1 MKRFVLLSGLIS
13 LVVFGVWM
21 LPDAQAQDVASDLLG
36 RINQL
41 RAEQGLPAY
50 RLNNTLNAAAQ
61 NQASWMANTGQVSH
75 TQTDGSSVR
84 DRATAAGYGSSWV
97 SENIYMGPLATVDS
111 AWRFWLNSP
120 IHYRGLTS
128 ANYQDIGI
136 ATAIGSGGQS
146 FVLVFGNPGGRVASV
161 PRGNNSNAAE
171 SSGPPPPPPYFKG
184 VDEQGYLLHE
194 IQPGDTMGDIALI
207 YGYTWDDI
215 PQILESND
223 LAPDDQRN
231 LAVGEILRVPPQA
244 GTYTPTP
251 SDSSDSESTAQA
263 TDPAS
268 LDASSEAISE
278 ATSQNESVAGA
289 NQVDTEGILP
299 TPTTGSDSPAMPAT
313 ATPQNGLVQPE
324 TYTQPTGTPAPTLR
338 PTRLPVTQAAMRV
351 ATLPSAANPTT
362 DPAAQTVSSQPNTAD
377 SAAMQA
383 SPTPAQTPPLW
394 LILAVGIQVLV
405 LAVAS
410 VEYVRRH

>member
-1 MKRFVLLSGLIS
+1 MMKRFLFSFGLIG
-13 LVVFGVWM
+13 LVVFGVWT
-21 LPDAQAQDVASDLLG
+21 LPDAQAQGVVNDLLG

-50 RLNNTLNAAAQ
+50 RLNNTLRAAAQ
-61 NQASWMANTGQVSH
+61 NQATWMATSGQVSH
-75 TQTDGSSVR
+75 TQSNGSSVR

-97 SENIYMGPLATVDS
+97 SENIYMGTLATVDS
-111 AWRFWLNSP
+111 AWQFWLNSP
-120 IHYRGLTS
+120 IHYRGLIS
-128 ANYQDIGI
+128 PNYQDIGI
-136 ATAIGSGGQS
+136 ASASGAGGKS
-146 FVLVFGNPGGRVASV
+146 FVLVFGNPGSSSASV
-161 PRGNNSNAAE
+161 PRGNTRSNNAASE

-184 VDEQGYLLHE
+184 VDEQGYILHE
-194 IQPGDTMGDIALI
+194 IQPGDTLGDIALI

-215 PQILESND
+215 PQILDSND
-223 LAPDDQRN
+223 LSPDDQRN

-251 SDSSDSESTAQA
+251 SNSADAETTPQTTEPAAPETAAETA
-263 TDPAS
+263 TVNTD
-268 LDASSEAISE
+268 E
-278 ATSQNESVAGA
+278 
-289 NQVDTEGILP
+289 ILP
-299 TPTTGSDSPAMPAT
+299 TPTPGSDSPAMPAT

-324 TYTQPTGTPAPTLR
+324 TYTRPARTPSPAVT

-351 ATLPSAANPTT
+351 ATLPSAADATDSTDSSAQTAASPPTT
-362 DPAAQTVSSQPNTAD
+362 IERPNRT
-377 SAAMQA
+377 
-383 SPTPAQTPPLW
+383 QTPPLW